1 MKYILTQQ
9 NGFKEKYLSTLEY
22 LGNYSPEKIV
32 ALYNKEV
39 LKGIVG
45 VYEQG
50 VYLVALRLILV
61 RTFNQ
66 SPILIEE
73 NTIISLTDEV
83 KIYESKL
90 YYLNDQILRFEDD
103 IGSNN

>member
-9 NGFKEKYLSTLEY
+9 DGFKEKFLSALEY
-22 LGNYSPEKIV
+22 LGKYSPEEIV

-39 LKGIVG
+39 LNGIVG

-50 VYLVALRLILV
+50 VYLVALRLVLV

-90 YYLNDQILRFEDD
+90 YYLNDQIVDYVDD
-103 IGSNN
+103 N